1 MDKTIIIN
9 SLQHYITRKNQKIN
23 RINRIIEAN
32 PSADNL
38 RNLKTGLRHNRS
50 LVKRAEQQL
59 LFFENF
65 VFNNLQSTSHN

>member
-9 SLQHYITRKNQKIN
+9 SLQCYITRKTQKIN
-23 RINRIIEAN
+23 RIERIIESN

-38 RNLKTGLRHNRS
+38 KNLKTGLRHNKA
-50 LVKRAEQQL
+50 LIKRAEQQI

-65 VFNNLQSTSHN
+65 VFNKL